1 MESDGFGP
9 QGLSSSRL
17 KAKGTRLKAP
27 PVRTQVHSLT
37 CGEAAEALD
46 LGLDLNLN
54 QGAFAPRPGLREA
67 VGLAERNR
75 QKRHRLKTCCP
86 LRGGKQT
93 DFVGSRQATEKSVNP
108 SLCGKSREAGKGGIC
123 GEAGAISFSLIKCEN
138 INKSPS

>member
-86 LRGGKQT
+86 LRGGKRT
-93 DFVGSRQATEKSVNP
+93 DFVGSRQATEKSVRRFPVWEVPRSGQGVHLPRNGWP
-108 SLCGKSREAGKGGIC
+108 A
-123 GEAGAISFSLIKCEN
+123 FLIRH
-138 INKSPS
+138 